1 MAKAKRLDVSGRTT
15 VITGAASGMGAEVA
29 VQLAHRGAH
38 LALVDRNADGLAALR
53 DRIVASAAGD
63 HPAPT
68 VTTHVVDL
76 TDDEAVV
83 ALAAE
88 IEAAHPHV
96 QALITCA
103 GSSMLGAIDQLTMGE
118 MRWLM
123 DVNLWGTVNITQAL
137 LPAMRREPAA
147 HITHLVSIYGLAAP
161 AGRIPYSMSKFA
173 VRGFTESLRHELED
187 SSVSVGAIYPAGVKT
202 GIILH
207 GRYAA
212 AIDPAVAQRAAAA
225 QAAMYHT
232 EPADA
237 GRTIVEATI
246 GRRARTMLG
255 REARLVDV
263 LTRITPTRYW
273 APMRRP
279 LRRLGCWRPIRRSSW
294 RRTRTTFSNRGCA
307 ATRSRCLPDRDIRC
321 W

>member
-1 MAKAKRLDVSGRTT
+1 MARMRRLDPRGATS

-29 VQLAHRGAH
+29 RELERRGAR
-38 LALVDRNADGLAALR
+38 LALVDRNAEGLETLAASLT
-53 DRIVASAAGD
+53 GTG
-63 HPAPT
+63 HT
-68 VTTHVVDL
+68 VHAVDL
-76 TDDEAVV
+76 TDDAAVA
-83 ALAAE
+83 ALAAD
-88 IEAAHPHV
+88 IEASHPRV
-96 QALITCA
+96 QSLITCA
-103 GSSMLGAIDQLTMGE
+103 GSSMLGSIDQLTMAE

-137 LPAMRREPAA
+137 LPAMRREKAA

-161 AGRIPYSMSKFA
+161 AGRIPYAMSKFA

-187 SSVSVGAIYPAGVKT
+187 SSVTVGAVYPAGVKT

-212 AIDPAVAQRAAAA
+212 ALDPTIAQRAAAA

-237 GRTIVEATI
+237 AHRIVEATV
-246 GRRARTMLG
+246 RRKPRTMIG

-263 LTRITPTRYW
+263 LARVTPTRYW
-273 APMRRP
+273 VPMRGP
-279 LRRLGCWRPIRRSSW
+279 LREAID
-294 RRTRTTFSNRGCA
+294 TTTPAS
-307 ATRSRCLPDRDIRC
+307 
-321 W
+321 